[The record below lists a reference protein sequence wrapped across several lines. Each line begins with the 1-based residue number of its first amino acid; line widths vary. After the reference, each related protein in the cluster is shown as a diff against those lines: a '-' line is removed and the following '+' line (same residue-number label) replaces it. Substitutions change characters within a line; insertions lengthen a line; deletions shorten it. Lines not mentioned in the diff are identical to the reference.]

1 MQPSSPPVSEP
12 LAPRESFPPTRS
24 EHVTPPPRRF
34 VERAQ
39 AVGEI
44 VLCSSVPTQLVIGAI
59 LGAAGWGTGT
69 ESQWSLPFVLT
80 LLLADTLIVTV
91 LMVWLTR
98 AHGESPSELWLGAAR
113 PRRELLVGLLL
124 VPVVFLMV
132 VILLN
137 GLRLFAPWLHD
148 VQTNPLE
155 QLAGNT
161 PISAA
166 TFGLVAILAGG
177 VREEL
182 QRAFLLHRFEQHLGG
197 AKVGVIVLSTA
208 FGLGHIVQGWDAVV
222 TTGALGLFWA
232 LLYLD
237 RRSSIAPII
246 SHAGFNSL
254 EVVRVAILGPGT
266 DASKQHDREK
276 DLHS

>member
-1 MQPSSPPVSEP
+1 
-12 LAPRESFPPTRS
+12 
-24 EHVTPPPRRF
+24 
-34 VERAQ
+34 
-39 AVGEI
+39 
-44 VLCSSVPTQLVIGAI
+44 
-59 LGAAGWGTGT
+59 
-69 ESQWSLPFVLT
+69 VLT

-98 AHGESPSELWLGAAR
+98 AHGESPSALWLGIAR
-113 PRRELLVGLLL
+113 PRRELFVGLLL

-148 VQTNPLE
+148 VTTNPLE

-182 QRAFLLHRFEQHLGG
+182 QRAFVLRRFEQHLGG
-197 AKVGVIVLSTA
+197 ANVGVVISSIA
-208 FGLGHIVQGWDAVV
+208 FGLAHKTQGWDAVI
-222 TTGALGLFWA
+222 TTGVLGFFWA

-237 RRSSIAPII
+237 RRSSIAPVI

-254 EVVRVAILGPGT
+254 EILRVALVG
-266 DASKQHDREK
+266 Q
-276 DLHS
+276 

>member
-12 LAPRESFPPTRS
+12 LAPTESFPPTHSDRVS
-24 EHVTPPPRRF
+24 PPQPRMVAR
-34 VERAQ
+34 VR

-59 LGAAGWGTGT
+59 LGAAGWGTGSD
-69 ESQWSLPFVLT
+69 SQWSLPFVLT

-98 AHGESPSELWLGAAR
+98 AHGESPTELWLGIAR

-124 VPVVFLMV
+124 VPMVFLMV

-148 VQTNPLE
+148 VKTNPLE

-182 QRAFLLHRFEQHLGG
+182 QRAFVLRRFEQHLGG
-197 AKVGVIVLSTA
+197 ANVGVVISSIA
-208 FGLGHIVQGWDAVV
+208 FGLAHKTQGWDAVI
-222 TTGALGLFWA
+222 TTGVLGFFWA
-232 LLYLD
+232 LVYLD
-237 RRSSIAPII
+237 RRSSIAPVV

-254 EVVRVAILGPGT
+254 EILRVALVGP
-266 DASKQHDREK
+266 
-276 DLHS
+276 